1 MNYIKTRAIVLST
14 IKYGDNSVI
23 VKMFLEKAG
32 VQSFIVK
39 GINKSKS
46 KIAYF
51 QPLSLLEIDYCDS
64 KANLKYIKEQRFLY
78 FYENIQ
84 NNFNKN
90 CIFIFLAEVLRKS
103 LLTAESEPDFF
114 CFIYESLIDFDKK
127 PNNFNDF
134 HLHFLIKMMDF
145 LGFLPTNENDFI
157 PSSDKLSRHD
167 LLENILGYYNY
178 HILDFSPIKS
188 HLILKDL
195 LR

>member
-1 MNYIKTRAIVLST
+1 MNYIKTRAIVLSN

-23 VKMFLEKAG
+23 VKMFLENAG

-51 QPLSLLEIDYCDS
+51 QPLSLLEIDYSDS
-64 KANLKYIKEQRFLY
+64 KANLKYIKEQRFVY

-84 NNFNKN
+84 NNFSKT
-90 CIFIFLAEVLRKS
+90 CIFTFLAEVLRKS
-103 LLTAESEPDFF
+103 LLTAESEPEFF
-114 CFIYESLIDFDKK
+114 GFIYNSLVDFDKK
-127 PNNFNDF
+127 TENFNDF

-145 LGFLPTNENDFI
+145 LGFLPINENNFI
-157 PSSDKLSRHD
+157 SSSNKLSRHEI
-167 LLENILGYYNY
+167 LENILDYYNY

>member
-1 MNYIKTRAIVLST
+1 
-14 IKYGDNSVI
+14 
-23 VKMFLEKAG
+23 MFLEKAG
-32 VQSFIVK
+32 VQSFIAK

-64 KANLKYIKEQRFLY
+64 KTNLKYIKEQRFLY

-84 NNFNKN
+84 NNFSKN
-90 CIFIFLAEVLRKS
+90 CIFTFLAEILCKS
-103 LLTAESEPDFF
+103 LLTVESEPDFF
-114 CFIYESLIDFDKK
+114 CFIYNSLVEFDKK
-127 PNNFNDF
+127 TDNFNDF
-134 HLHFLIKMMDF
+134 HLHFLITMMNF
-145 LGFLPTNENDFI
+145 LGFLPANENDFI
-157 PSSDKLSRHD
+157 SSFNKLPRHK